1 MQLISKQITHPYIC
15 SRLGYL
21 AWQLSRA
28 MLFQWGLANRKCP
41 VRLLSA
47 TTSSVWRTLYMYASS
62 PLKNRAW
69 GRRSPGAALSFC
81 SDLTLSQEF
90 QPMAAQ
96 LSIKAALPLAKI
108 QVRQLYV
115 IVVRQGPAWLVC
127 VMSNAT
133 RLGGT
138 VSGGTL
144 GVRALAH
151 GIAAPGFM
159 PPAPAQSPHPP
170 TPTPSHFFPY
180 FFG

>member
-1 MQLISKQITHPYIC
+1 MITILSDNWMNLQWDNTHRRRSLFLIVTSYRFRLWRHICWRNCPFVAHP
-15 SRLGYL
+15 
-21 AWQLSRA
+21 
-28 MLFQWGLANRKCP
+28 
-41 VRLLSA
+41 
-47 TTSSVWRTLYMYASS
+47 YMYASS

>member
-1 MQLISKQITHPYIC
+1 MITILSDNWMNLQWDNTHRRRSLFLIVTSYRFRLWRHIC
-15 SRLGYL
+15 WR
-21 AWQLSRA
+21 
-28 MLFQWGLANRKCP
+28 NCP
-41 VRLLSA
+41 FVALDSI
-47 TTSSVWRTLYMYASS
+47 YMYASG

-69 GRRSPGAALSFC
+69 GAALSFC

-144 GVRALAH
+144 EVRALAH

-159 PPAPAQSPHPP
+159 PPAPAQSPPPPPHPP
-170 TPTPSHFFPY
+170 PTSFPI
-180 FFG
+180 FSGKPPP